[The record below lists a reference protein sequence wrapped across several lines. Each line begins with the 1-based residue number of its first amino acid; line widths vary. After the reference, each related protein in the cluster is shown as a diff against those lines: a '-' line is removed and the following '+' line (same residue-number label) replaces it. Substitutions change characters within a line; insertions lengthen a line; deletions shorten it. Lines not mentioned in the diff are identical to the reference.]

1 MPRDVICRRARGA
14 MPGSLATAARGAD
27 ARARPRATPRR
38 DARRAT
44 ARDAR
49 PRRRCATVSASRDD
63 ENGTPRRARASW
75 DDRFDEVA
83 LFKSMHGADVA
94 RLPREL
100 NAQRRWL
107 ARQRYLAR
115 RGELSETRMER
126 LRALGVTFEL
136 RKAITKVPEEIFTF
150 DARLRELARCYASD
164 GAVPRSKALSRWVSH
179 CVADHRDGS
188 LSREKYEA
196 LRDLG
201 VDFDGVE
208 ERRVVQWETRCEA
221 LEAYVKTRGHC
232 RVREDEEDGLY
243 FWLLD
248 QRKAK
253 RDGKL
258 SKERETAL
266 EALGVEW
273 DVRSTV
279 HKSWEDRL
287 SAMRSFYETRGA
299 LPRSSEDDALFQW
312 IRQQRRRFEKGEL
325 ELERVEALDGVC
337 VEWKV
342 KRAAGFE
349 KNIARFAEY
358 VETHGS
364 PHVLARRD
372 KKLHQWIRKMRVK
385 REAGELSARKIEAL
399 DALGM
404 HWTVPPIDIDRT
416 DRAKGQGLF
425 GSFESKEEN

>member
-1 MPRDVICRRARGA
+1 MPSA
-14 MPGSLATAARGAD
+14 LATATRGAD
-27 ARARPRATPRR
+27 ARTRRDATPRR
-38 DARRAT
+38 
-44 ARDAR
+44 ARDRALDRVAR
-49 PRRRCATVSASRDD
+49 PRRRCATVSATRDD
-63 ENGTPRRARASW
+63 ESATPRRARASW
-75 DDRFDEVA
+75 DDRHDEIA
-83 LFKSMHGADVA
+83 LYKSMHGADVE
-94 RLPREL
+94 RLPREM

-115 RGELSETRMER
+115 RGELSETRAER

-136 RKAITKVPEEIFTF
+136 RRAITRTPEETFTF
-150 DARLRELARCYASD
+150 DARLRELARCHASD
-164 GAVPRSKALSRWVSH
+164 GAVARTKALSRWVSH

-201 VDFDGVE
+201 VDFGVE
-208 ERRVVQWETRCEA
+208 ERAVVRWETRCEA
-221 LEAYVKTRGHC
+221 LEAYAKTRGHC

-258 SKERETAL
+258 SKEREAAL

-273 DVRSTV
+273 DVRLTV

-325 ELERVEALDGVC
+325 ELERIEALDSVC
-337 VEWKV
+337 AEWKV
-342 KRAAGFE
+342 KRATGFE

-358 VETHGS
+358 VASYGS

-404 HWTVPPIDIDRT
+404 HWTVPPIDIDR
-416 DRAKGQGLF
+416 AKGKGLF